1 MSSAGRY
8 ANQPHFA
15 HYSVFIAQ
23 MFLVMTNQ
31 NCQIMKDKSKHQER
45 VQYSATKPEQPYRR
59 AYPTGNTVENLA
71 TLTVDLKVNYTM
83 HLPCTVC
90 LPNLVLDSW
99 SFLLLECGHAG
110 RYRQRHRYI
119 HGSANDSVGLLWVL
133 ADFRSTLHILWRFV
147 PAVTFLPTDST
158 LVALPQML
166 GLFDWLK
173 DYTVT
178 KMVSNQLAF

>member
-1 MSSAGRY
+1 M
-8 ANQPHFA
+8 
-15 HYSVFIAQ
+15 
-23 MFLVMTNQ
+23 MTNQ

-59 AYPTGNTVENLA
+59 AYPTGNTDENFA

-90 LPNLVLDSW
+90 LPNLVLVAEAFCFW
-99 SFLLLECGHAG
+99 SVDTQADTDKDTDIAAH
-110 RYRQRHRYI
+110 HI
-119 HGSANDSVGLLWVL
+119 HGSANDGVGLLWVL
-133 ADFRSTLHILWRFV
+133 ADFPSTLHILWRFV

-158 LVALPQML
+158 LVALPQKL
-166 GLFDWLK
+166 GLFDWSK

-178 KMVSNQLAF
+178 KMVSNQLVFKKYTA